1 MTISVGGSYNSWVE
15 KKQYSVSVWDASEVF
30 INALIET
37 LEKRVERALK
47 DKDYAKVTEIA
58 KAIDELTKCYAEAI
72 ENAKT
77 EEAEYLRK
85 QAEQE
90 S

>member
-1 MTISVGGSYNSWVE
+1 MTINVGGNYNSWIDQ
-15 KKQYSVSVWDASEVF
+15 KSYSVSVWDASEVF

-58 KAIDELTKCYAEAI
+58 KAIDELTKNYAEAM
-72 ENAKT
+72 ENAKE

-90 S
+90 V

>member
-1 MTISVGGSYNSWVE
+1 MTISVGGSYNSWLE

-47 DKDYAKVTEIA
+47 ELLDNEEII
-58 KAIDELTKCYAEAI
+58 KISGGRYTSYTWNWK
-72 ENAKT
+72 K
-77 EEAEYLRK
+77 
-85 QAEQE
+85 EQ
-90 S
+90 

>member
-1 MTISVGGSYNSWVE
+1 MTISVGGSYNSGVE

-58 KAIDELTKCYAEAI
+58 KAIDELTKC
-72 ENAKT
+72 
-77 EEAEYLRK
+77 
-85 QAEQE
+85 
-90 S
+90 